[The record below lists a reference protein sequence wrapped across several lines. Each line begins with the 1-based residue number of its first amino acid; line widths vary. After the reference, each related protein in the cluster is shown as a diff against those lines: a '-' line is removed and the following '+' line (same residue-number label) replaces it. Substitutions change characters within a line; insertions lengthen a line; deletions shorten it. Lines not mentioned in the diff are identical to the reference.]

1 MILESLGLIDFRCYL
16 GRVDVPFS
24 IDPER
29 NTTVIEG
36 TNGAGK
42 TSILHALNFVLY
54 GRDAVTSDSPLI
66 NYERLKTAR
75 ENSPASATVIL
86 HFADGGRL
94 YKLQR
99 RTKGYLLGN
108 VFRFASTQ
116 DEVSLT
122 YTKPDGNT
130 DRDPFPQQS
139 IESMLPSAIRT
150 FFLFD
155 GDRIADFTK
164 PGRERDTKIGEAVN
178 EVLHIVALS
187 RAIEDTAKIAG
198 EKRRALDKPGGA
210 PAVAKTNSEITVQEA
225 QIERCRERLVL
236 AEKTLREREDELSK
250 IDVALA
256 SILAVA
262 RLAKERKD
270 LDVAREGKLERASQL
285 RRQLSRAIVA
295 GVPALVTGK
304 VKTAANILAK
314 YKARH
319 EIPARI
325 QEYFLRDLLEK
336 GLCICGRELDAG
348 SSSREHLEAL
358 KNSLIPNSLQDAA
371 TQLSSRLRPMRDEV
385 QLRVAT
391 IAGLLSE
398 IEKNGIELGRI
409 DRELERVGSEID
421 ASAIDR
427 AQTLNR
433 NRTDLARQITQAN
446 SEHERE
452 QRQLDSALS
461 YRDKLNDKLK
471 GELAKQTGFREL
483 AAGWSVAR
491 ECHEAFVRVKSIL
504 EERLRMTLG
513 EDATEILSN
522 LVSDSKK
529 HFFSEIRIDPG
540 FLLRVLDSD
549 GRDVRSQLSMGE
561 TQVSSLAFM
570 LAMTRLGGQQAPLV
584 VDTPLARLDVS
595 VRAHTAHWLPMLTSQ
610 LILLVT
616 DAEFGPDVAAELAP
630 KIGVRMRLNPTKTGT
645 TVLAEPHG

>member
-16 GRVDVPFS
+16 GRVDINFS
-24 IDPER
+24 TDSER
-29 NTTVIEG
+29 NTTVIQG

-66 NYERLKTAR
+66 NYEKLKTSR
-75 ENSPASATVIL
+75 ENNPAAATVIL
-86 HFADGGRL
+86 QFADGGRT

-99 RTKGYLLGN
+99 RTKGYLVGDA
-108 VFRFASTQ
+108 FRFASTQ
-116 DEVSLT
+116 DEASLT
-122 YTKPDGNT
+122 YTMPDGNT
-130 DRDPFPQQS
+130 ERDPFPQQS
-139 IESMLPSAIRT
+139 IESMLPNAIRT

-155 GDRIADFTK
+155 GDRIADFTR
-164 PGRERDTKIGEAVN
+164 PGRERDTKISEAVN

-187 RAIEDTAKIAG
+187 RAIEDTARIAG

-210 PAVAKTNSEITVQEA
+210 PAVAKTNSEITMQEA
-225 QIERCRERLVL
+225 QIVRCRERVVL
-236 AEKTLREREDELSK
+236 TEKTLREREDELSS
-250 IDVALA
+250 IDAALA

-262 RLAKERKD
+262 RLARERKD

-295 GVPALVTGK
+295 GVPALVTAK
-304 VKTAANILAK
+304 VKAAATILAK

-319 EIPARI
+319 EIPDRI
-325 QEYFLRDLLEK
+325 QDYFLSDLLEK
-336 GLCICGRELDAG
+336 GVCICGRELDAG
-348 SSSREHLEAL
+348 SSSREHLEEL
-358 KNSLIPNSLQDAA
+358 KKSLMPNSLQEAA

-385 QLRVAT
+385 QLRTSA
-391 IAGLLSE
+391 IAGLLKE
-398 IEKNGIELGRI
+398 IETNGIELGRI

-421 ASAIDR
+421 GSAIDR

-433 NRTDLARQITQAN
+433 NRTELARQITQAN

-452 QRQLDSALS
+452 QRQLDAALS
-461 YRDKLNDKLK
+461 YREKLIDKLK
-471 GELAKQTGFREL
+471 IELAKQTGYREL

-491 ECHEAFVRVKSIL
+491 ECQEAFVRVKAIL
-504 EERLRMTLG
+504 EERLRATLG
-513 EDATEILSN
+513 EDATEILKN

-529 HFFSEIRIDPG
+529 HFFSEIKIDPG

-616 DAEFGPDVAAELAP
+616 DAEYGADVAAELTP
-630 KIGVRMRLNPTKTGT
+630 KIGARMRLNPTNTGT
-645 TVLAEPHG
+645 IVVEEAYG